1 MFSVVWPLGKEKVSQ
16 FPYSP
21 SIGRLSCIK
30 NFSRGTVK
38 DILIMVKAKSIAGA
52 FSFLTSMDS
61 TIAED
66 IMPTTMPSPSSVIL
80 SMKSNRKELWCCAKR
95 LCMVPF
101 IPANQLVFLTIDDS
115 IKKSE
120 KHVAES
126 IKKGLDD
133 LDELSDAVIDFFIL
147 KLRLEA

>member
-1 MFSVVWPLGKEKVSQ
+1 
-16 FPYSP
+16 
-21 SIGRLSCIK
+21 
-30 NFSRGTVK
+30 
-38 DILIMVKAKSIAGA
+38 
-52 FSFLTSMDS
+52 
-61 TIAED
+61 
-66 IMPTTMPSPSSVIL
+66 
-80 SMKSNRKELWCCAKR
+80 
-95 LCMVPF
+95 MVPF